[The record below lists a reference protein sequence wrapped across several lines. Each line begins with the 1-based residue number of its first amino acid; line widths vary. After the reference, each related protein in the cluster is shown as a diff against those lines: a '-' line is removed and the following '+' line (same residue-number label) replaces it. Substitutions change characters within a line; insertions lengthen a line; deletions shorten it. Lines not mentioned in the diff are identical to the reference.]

1 MKVTGQNEILKS
13 AYISLAVQL
22 IIGLIG
28 IHGILIPLS
37 KKDGILTNIM
47 ILETIVQF
55 IELTFYIW
63 LTMQL
68 SKLTYDV
75 TYTRY
80 FDWFLSTPIM
90 LLTTIFFMEYLTYAN
105 TSKIIKIKN
114 ILKTDF
120 YRIIKI
126 VIANFFMLLGGF
138 LGEINVITRNNGFIF
153 GTIAFLYSFY
163 LIYERFVGNEY
174 INNVLFFTMFII
186 WALYGVAYLF
196 PYVTKN
202 TMYNILDIFSKN
214 FYGLFIYFI
223 ILQRS
228 NYFKKN

>member
-1 MKVTGQNEILKS
+1 MKITGQNEILKS
-13 AYISLAVQL
+13 AYISLAVQV

-28 IHGILIPLS
+28 IHGILIPLNE
-37 KKDGILTNIM
+37 KNNVLTNIM

-80 FDWFLSTPIM
+80 FDWFFSTPIM
-90 LLTTIFFMEYLTYAN
+90 LLTTIFFMEYLNFEKTD
-105 TSKIIKIKN
+105 KIIKIKN
-114 ILKTDF
+114 ILKKD
-120 YRIIKI
+120 YISIIKI
-126 VIANFFMLLGGF
+126 ISANFFMLLAGF
-138 LGEINVITRNNGFIF
+138 LGERNIISRINGFIF
-153 GTIAFLYSFY
+153 GTIAFIYSFY
-163 LIYERFVGNEY
+163 IIYIEFVGKNT
-174 INNVLFFTMFII
+174 INNILFFTMFSI
-186 WALYGVAYLF
+186 WSLYGIAYLF
-196 PYVTKN
+196 PYVPKN

-223 ILQRS
+223 ILKKS
-228 NYFKKN
+228 NYLG

>member
-1 MKVTGQNEILKS
+1 
-13 AYISLAVQL
+13 
-22 IIGLIG
+22 
-28 IHGILIPLS
+28 
-37 KKDGILTNIM
+37 
-47 ILETIVQF
+47 
-55 IELTFYIW
+55 
-63 LTMQL
+63 MQL

-90 LLTTIFFMEYLTYAN
+90 LLTTVFFMEYLNFQKTD
-105 TSKIIKIKN
+105 KIIKIKN
-114 ILKTDF
+114 IFNRDF

-138 LGEINVITRNNGFIF
+138 LGEIKIISRTNGFIF
-153 GTIAFLYSFY
+153 GTLAFLYSFY
-163 LIYERFVGNEY
+163 LIYERFVGNEL

-186 WALYGVAYLF
+186 WALYGFAYLF

-228 NYFKKN
+228 NYFKEN

>member
-28 IHGILIPLS
+28 IHGILIPLN

-63 LTMQL
+63 LTIQL

-120 YRIIKI
+120 YIIIKI

>member
-1 MKVTGQNEILKS
+1 MKITGQNEILKS

-28 IHGILIPLS
+28 IHGILIPLN

-90 LLTTIFFMEYLTYAN
+90 LLTTIFFMEYL
-105 TSKIIKIKN
+105 I
-114 ILKTDF
+114 
-120 YRIIKI
+120 
-126 VIANFFMLLGGF
+126 
-138 LGEINVITRNNGFIF
+138 
-153 GTIAFLYSFY
+153 
-163 LIYERFVGNEY
+163 
-174 INNVLFFTMFII
+174 
-186 WALYGVAYLF
+186 
-196 PYVTKN
+196 
-202 TMYNILDIFSKN
+202 
-214 FYGLFIYFI
+214 
-223 ILQRS
+223 
-228 NYFKKN
+228 

>member
-1 MKVTGQNEILKS
+1 MKITSQNEILKS

-28 IHGILIPLS
+28 IHGILIPLN

-90 LLTTIFFMEYLTYAN
+90 LLTTVFFMEYLNFQKTD
-105 TSKIIKIKN
+105 KIIKIKN
-114 ILKTDF
+114 IFNRDF

-138 LGEINVITRNNGFIF
+138 LGEIKIISRTNGFIF
-153 GTIAFLYSFY
+153 GTLAFLYSFY
-163 LIYERFVGNEY
+163 LIYERFVGNEL

-186 WALYGVAYLF
+186 WALYGFAYLF

-228 NYFKKN
+228 NYFKEN

>member
-174 INNVLFFTMFII
+174 INTVLFFTMFII